1 MAEAFGPSDEI
12 FGRLIMAKITHLAPV
27 TGFSG
32 FSFCEPYILDWVSPL
47 TQDGDDHLFTPF
59 LWEVDCKKCRK
70 EASHCDLPI
79 KNVPDNGLVH
89 LPSRVGLPWCGA
101 NISSDAS
108 LSDRNSWLSN
118 ALANSVQGG
127 VDLSEKVDG
136 RVLIRGKMRSED
148 VHRQDVISCP
158 DCRAKLESHGGGVFM
173 TDAQLR
179 QARNGDT

>member
-1 MAEAFGPSDEI
+1 MA
-12 FGRLIMAKITHLAPV
+12 RITHLAHI

-32 FSFCEPYILDWVSPL
+32 FSFCEPYTLDWESPL

-59 LWEVDCKKCRK
+59 LWEADCNKCRK
-70 EASHCDLPI
+70 EAARYDLPI

-101 NISSDAS
+101 NISLDAS
-108 LSDRNSWLSN
+108 PDDRNSWISD
-118 ALANSVQGG
+118 ALANSVQGA

-136 RVLIRGKMRSED
+136 KVLIRGKMRSED
-148 VHRQDVISCP
+148 VHREEVISCP

-173 TDAQLR
+173 SDAQLKR
-179 QARNGDT
+179 SSKDGVER